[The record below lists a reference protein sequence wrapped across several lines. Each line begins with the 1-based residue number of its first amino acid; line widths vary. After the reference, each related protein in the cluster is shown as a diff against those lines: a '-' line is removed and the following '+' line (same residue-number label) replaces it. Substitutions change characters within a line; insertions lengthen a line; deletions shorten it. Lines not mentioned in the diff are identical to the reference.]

1 MLNVSDAFK
10 QAMVAPVRSFAARA
24 EVRLNESNLGEVTVF
39 THEDAIKTIEIQR
52 VGDNSKFFGFGI
64 CQRLNMHIVDLDNV
78 RNPVSNSDIK
88 IKLGI
93 KCPSGDIEF
102 IGFPTFKVSEKNRE
116 EEEGE
121 LSITAYDIL
130 DSAGAHTVSELTLS
144 PPYTIKQFIEACAN
158 LLGIS
163 GVVYENLSTTDAML
177 SLSYE
182 EGANFDGTESIRVAL
197 DAAAEATQCV
207 YYIDESEKLR
217 FKRLVVSGA
226 SVATITDDDYF
237 IFHHKSNRRLT
248 NISHVTELGDNITTT
263 NNTIGTTQY
272 IRNNP
277 FWELREDL
285 ATVVETALANVNGMT
300 ISQFDC
306 EWRGNLP
313 LEIGDKIEIK
323 QVKTDNKVQ
332 PAYVFDDVI
341 SFDGGYGQ
349 KTQWSYSQSEAE
361 TEATPST
368 LGDALNQTYA
378 KVDKVNKQITLVAS
392 DVDDAISQVAAIQI
406 NTDSIASSVEEI
418 QNNVEVQ
425 LDGVNTELATL
436 TERVETTITKDEF
449 NIEIQKITET
459 PTQKVET
466 TTGFTFDETGLT
478 IDKTGSEMST
488 QITEDG
494 MTVSKSGEVVL
505 TANNEGVEA
514 LNLHAT
520 TYLIIG
526 ENSRFEDYEKNG
538 EPRTGCFFI
547 GGA

>member
-1 MLNVSDAFK
+1 MLQVSDAFR
-10 QAMVAPVRSFAARA
+10 QAMVAPVRRFAARA
-24 EVRLNESNLGEVTVF
+24 EVRLNESNLGEVVVF

-52 VGDNSKFFGFGI
+52 VGDNSRFFGFGI
-64 CQRLNMHIVDLDNV
+64 CQRLNMKIIDLDNV
-78 RNPVSNSDIK
+78 RNPISGSETK

-93 KCPSGDIEF
+93 QLANGSVEY
-102 IGFPTFKVSEKNRE
+102 IGFPTFKITERNRE
-116 EEEGE
+116 EEEGQ
-121 LSITAYDIL
+121 LSITAYDRL
-130 DSAGAHTVSELTLS
+130 NDATSHTVAELTLNA
-144 PPYTIKQFIEACAN
+144 PYTIKGFIEACAT
-158 LLGIS
+158 LLGIK
-163 GVVYENLSTTDAML
+163 GVVYENLNSNDTML
-177 SLSYE
+177 NLSYA
-182 EGANFDGTESIRVAL
+182 EGANFEGTESIRFAL

-207 YYIDESEKLR
+207 YYIDESDYLH

-237 IFHHKSNRRLT
+237 TFHHKSNRKLT

-263 NNTIGTTQY
+263 NNTTGTTQY

-277 FWELREDL
+277 FWELREDI
-285 ATVVETALANVNGMT
+285 ATIVETALANVNGMT

-349 KTQWSYSQSEAE
+349 KTQWSYSQSEGE
-361 TEATPST
+361 TEANPST

-392 DVDDAISQVAAIQI
+392 QTEENSSQIAAIQI
-406 NTDSIASSVEEI
+406 NTDSISNSVEEVTK
-418 QNNVEVQ
+418 NVETQ
-425 LDGVNTELATL
+425 LDGVNKELATI
-436 TERVETTITKDEF
+436 TERVETTMTKDEF
-449 NIEIQKITET
+449 TIEIQKITET
-459 PTQKVET
+459 PSQKVET
-466 TTGFTFDETGLT
+466 TTGFTFDESGLT
-478 IDKTGSEMST
+478 IDKTGSEIST
-488 QITEDG
+488 TITEDG
-494 MTVSKSGEVVL
+494 MKVSKGGDVVL

-526 ENSRFEDYEKNG
+526 ENSRFEDYTKDG
-538 EPRTGCFFI
+538 QPRTGCFFL

>member
-1 MLNVSDAFK
+1 MLQVSDAFK
-10 QAMVAPVRSFAARA
+10 QAMVAPVRCFAARA
-24 EVRLNESNLGEVTVF
+24 EVRLNESNVSEVTIF

-64 CQRLNMHIVDLDNV
+64 CQRLNMHIVDLDNI
-78 RNPVSNSDIK
+78 RNPLADSDIK
-88 IKLGI
+88 IKLGV
-93 KCPSGDIEF
+93 KLPSGSVEF
-102 IGFPTFKVSEKNRE
+102 IGFPTFKVSERNRE

-121 LSITAYDIL
+121 LSITAYDKL
-130 DSAGAHTVSELTLS
+130 DKAGSITVADLGIE
-144 PPYTIKQFIEACAN
+144 PPYTIRAFVQKCAEK
-158 LLGIS
+158 LGVGCVFDNVS
-163 GVVYENLSTTDAML
+163 STDAMFA
-177 SLSYE
+177 LSYAD
-182 EGANFDGTESIRVAL
+182 GANFDGTESVRFAL

-207 YYIDESEKLR
+207 YYIDESDNLR

-237 IFHHKSNRRLT
+237 IFHHKENRRLT
-248 NISHVTELGDNITTT
+248 NISHVTELGDNVTTT
-263 NNTIGTTQY
+263 NTTIGTTQY

-277 FWELREDL
+277 FWDLREDIG
-285 ATVVETALANVNGMT
+285 TVVENALSNVNGMT

-323 QVKTDNKVQ
+323 QVKTSDCVQ

-349 KTQWSYSQSEAE
+349 KTQWSYSQSNAE
-361 TEATPST
+361 TESNPST

-392 DVDDAISQVAAIQI
+392 QADENSQQISAIQI
-406 NTDSIASSVEEI
+406 NTDSISQSVEEV
-418 QNNVEVQ
+418 QKNVEVQ
-425 LDGVNTELATL
+425 LDGVNTEIANL
-436 TERVETTITKDEF
+436 TERVETTMTKDEF
-449 NIEIQKITET
+449 TIEIQKITET

-494 MTVSKSGEVVL
+494 MTVSKGGEVVL

-526 ENSRFEDYEKNG
+526 ENSRFEDYTKNG
-538 EPRTGCFFI
+538 QPRTGCFFI

>member
-1 MLNVSDAFK
+1 MLQVSDAFK
-10 QAMVAPVRSFAARA
+10 QAMVAPVRSFAAKA

-39 THEDAIKTIEIQR
+39 THEDYIKTIEIQR

-64 CQRLNMHIVDLDNV
+64 CQKLKMNIVDLDNTK
-78 RNPVSNSDIK
+78 NPISGSNIK
-88 IKLGI
+88 VKLGVKLPNGTTEYI
-93 KCPSGDIEF
+93 SY
-102 IGFPTFKVSEKNRE
+102 PTFKITERNRE
-116 EEEGE
+116 EEEGQ

-130 DSAGAHTVSELTLS
+130 NDAGAHTVGELTLS
-144 PPYTIKQFIEACAN
+144 PPYTIKQFIEACAS

-163 GVVYENLSTTDAML
+163 GVIYENLATNDAML
-177 SLSYE
+177 SLSYA

-197 DAAAEATQCV
+197 DAAAEATQTV
-207 YYIDESEKLR
+207 YYIDESEKLH
-217 FKRLVVSGA
+217 FKRLVVSGN
-226 SVATITDDDYF
+226 SVAQITENDYY

-263 NNTIGTTQY
+263 NTTTGTTQY

-323 QVKTDNKVQ
+323 QVKSTNSIQ

-361 TEATPST
+361 TEANPST

-378 KVDKVNKQITLVAS
+378 KVDKVNKQITLLAS
-392 DVDDAISQVAAIQI
+392 DVNDAMSQVAAIQI
-406 NTDSIASSVEEI
+406 NTDSIASSVEQI
-418 QNNVEVQ
+418 TQNVETQ

-494 MTVSKSGEVVL
+494 MTVSKGGEVVL

>member
-1 MLNVSDAFK
+1 MLQVSDAFR
-10 QAMVAPVRSFAARA
+10 QAMVAPVRRFAARA
-24 EVRLNESNLGEVTVF
+24 EVRLNESNLGEVVVF

-52 VGDNSKFFGFGI
+52 VGDNSRFFGFGI
-64 CQRLNMHIVDLDNV
+64 CQRLNMKIIDLDNV
-78 RNPVSNSDIK
+78 RNPISGSETK

-93 KCPSGDIEF
+93 QLANGSVEY
-102 IGFPTFKVSEKNRE
+102 IGFPTFKITERNRD
-116 EEEGE
+116 EEEGQ
-121 LSITAYDIL
+121 LSITAYDRL
-130 DSAGAHTVSELTLS
+130 NDATSHTVAELTLNA
-144 PPYTIKQFIEACAN
+144 PYTIKGFIEACAT
-158 LLGIS
+158 LLGIK
-163 GVVYENLSTTDAML
+163 GVVYENLNSNDTML
-177 SLSYE
+177 NLSYA
-182 EGANFDGTESIRVAL
+182 EGANFEGTESIRFAL

-207 YYIDESEKLR
+207 YYIDESDYLH

-237 IFHHKSNRRLT
+237 TFHHKSNRKLT

-263 NNTIGTTQY
+263 NNTTGTTQY

-277 FWELREDL
+277 FWELREDI
-285 ATVVETALANVNGMT
+285 ATIVETALANVNGMT

-349 KTQWSYSQSEAE
+349 KTQWSYSQSEGE
-361 TEATPST
+361 TEANPST

-378 KVDKVNKQITLVAS
+378 KVDKVNKHITLVAS
-392 DVDDAISQVAAIQI
+392 QTEENSSQIAAIQI
-406 NTDSIASSVEEI
+406 NTDSISNSVEEVTK
-418 QNNVEVQ
+418 NVETQ
-425 LDGVNTELATL
+425 LDGVNKELATI
-436 TERVETTITKDEF
+436 TERVETTMTKDEF
-449 NIEIQKITET
+449 TIEIQKITET
-459 PTQKVET
+459 PSQKVET
-466 TTGFTFDETGLT
+466 TTGFTFDESGLT
-478 IDKTGSEMST
+478 IDKTGSEIST
-488 QITEDG
+488 TITEDG
-494 MTVSKSGEVVL
+494 MKVSKGGDVVL

-526 ENSRFEDYEKNG
+526 ENSRFEDYTKDG
-538 EPRTGCFFI
+538 QPRTGCFFL